1 MEETEKGRT
10 RYIVYILVALLSLS
24 VSLNLFQYT
33 TTEITCSKI
42 DKRWKADL
50 LLKMGHTRLDWD
62 HDWIACENL
71 PYNKNK

>member
-1 MEETEKGRT
+1 MKQV
-10 RYIVYILVALLSLS
+10 IYILVALLSLS

-50 LLKMGHTRLDWD
+50 LLKIGHYKLDGD
-62 HDWIACENL
+62 HD
-71 PYNKNK
+71 